1 MTDKNVKPL
10 TPGRMRPAEACWRV
24 QAVLVESGTP
34 QEALLQP
41 AFWSNVASK
50 LRPLD
55 RLEVM
60 DDAGTWLVVLM
71 VRATSAS
78 EAIVAK
84 LWSVELQSSATLA
97 PPKESGFEVRWRGHR
112 HKWSAMSGE
121 TVLRDCMESREEA
134 EHYIR
139 DHAKALAV

>member
-10 TPGRMRPAEACWRV
+10 TPGRLRPAEACWRIH
-24 QAVLVESGTP
+24 AVLVESGTKP
-34 QEALLQP
+34 EALLQP

-55 RLEVM
+55 RIEAM
-60 DDAGTWLVVLM
+60 DDAGTWLCVLM
-71 VRATSAS
+71 VRATSAT
-78 EAIVAK
+78 EAIVAR

-121 TVLRDCMESREEA
+121 TVLREGMESREEA

-139 DHAKALAV
+139 DHAKALAA

>member
-1 MTDKNVKPL
+1 MSEKNVKAL
-10 TPGRMRPAEACWRV
+10 TPGRMRPSEACWRV
-24 QAVLVESGTP
+24 HAVLVESGTAP
-34 QEALLQP
+34 EAVMAP
-41 AFWSNVASK
+41 AFWSNVASR

-60 DDAGTWLVVLM
+60 DDAGTWLMVLM

-78 EAIVAK
+78 EAIVAR
-84 LWSVELQSSATLA
+84 LWSVALQSSATLA
-97 PPKESGFEVRWRGHR
+97 PPQESAFEVRWRGHR

-121 TVLRDCMESREEA
+121 TVLREGMESREEA

-139 DHAKALAV
+139 DHAKALAA